1 MPEACRDHSPGG
13 DLRTSGTFHRAPGTH
28 CRKRHE
34 LAGPAPDHAAVS
46 QLSLSCD
53 TMVSTVAFS
62 KGGGT
67 LFAKNSD
74 RPANE
79 AQPL

>member
-1 MPEACRDHSPGG
+1 
-13 DLRTSGTFHRAPGTH
+13 
-28 CRKRHE
+28 
-34 LAGPAPDHAAVS
+34 VS